1 MTTNT
6 IFRDAESGGL
16 NAFIDRQN
24 ADTIPDFHLNADMVT
39 AIVQHELGKL
49 GLWWA
54 KEQRALVTTTPD
66 NDGYFL
72 VLELDDLAGGPCWCA
87 PFEAQTDSDP
97 VAWAVAA
104 YLASLPAAP
113 KPGETWEIGTG
124 NESFTA
130 QVIEAPDGT
139 ICFVWCPFDGVAIR
153 RVKGFYEGNRR
164 KIADAPTTALDKV
177 RGALAEHPRCDRH
190 GGDDPVTCGWKSA
203 VLDVQAALDG
213 ADS

>member
-24 ADTIPDFHLNADMVT
+24 ADTIPDFHLNADAVT

-54 KEQRALVTTTPD
+54 EEQRALIQTTPD
-66 NDGYFL
+66 DEGDHI
-72 VLELDDLAGGPCWCA
+72 VLFLDDLASGPY
-87 PFEAQTDSDP
+87 
-97 VAWAVAA
+97 WATVGVDAKTPTSRRLNDTLDA

-139 ICFVWCPFDGVAIR
+139 ICFVWCPFDEVAIR
-153 RVKGFYEGNRR
+153 RVKGFFEGNRR
-164 KIADAPTTALDKV
+164 KVADAP
-177 RGALAEHPRCDRH
+177 
-190 GGDDPVTCGWKSA
+190 S
-203 VLDVQAALDG
+203 G
-213 ADS
+213 ADQ